1 MGWAGGSEEHK
12 QTQEGWEKVGDTQD
26 QAQATVAWA
35 CSGPAPSPLAAVKPR
50 QFRSCLMGTD
60 RQGNITGFEE
70 PMRTKENASWIQ
82 VTDGCHKVVKKL
94 APNSPSVCTKRLV
107 KHTLLSSGC
116 RVS

>member
-1 MGWAGGSEEHK
+1 MWAGQGGQKSTSRHR
-12 QTQEGWEKVGDTQD
+12 KVGRRLGDTQD

-82 VTDGCHKVVKKL
+82 VTDGRHKVVKKL
-94 APNSPSVCTKRLV
+94 APSSPSVSQNGL
-107 KHTLLSSGC
+107 
-116 RVS
+116 